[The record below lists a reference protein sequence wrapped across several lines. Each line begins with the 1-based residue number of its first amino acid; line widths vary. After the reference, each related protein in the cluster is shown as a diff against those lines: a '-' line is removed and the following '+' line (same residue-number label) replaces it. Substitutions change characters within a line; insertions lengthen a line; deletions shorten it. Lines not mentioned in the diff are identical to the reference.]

1 MKPVRI
7 GTLWMLSLAV
17 LACGD
22 AGGDGAEPEG
32 PAAPTREAVGNARVI
47 LSALDSVSA
56 DLVDGGGLASSGA
69 RLTLLAAYTAAAD
82 FDGDGVPERAAL
94 VTAEPGGD
102 RVFMGIVGFRASADG
117 AVQVA
122 DKLLGD
128 RQEIHRFESVG
139 DSLRVV
145 LTTQG
150 PDDEACCPTRRAEQI
165 YRIDG
170 GTWRLWRDNTI
181 DPSVGGA
188 EAQQ

>member
-1 MKPVRI
+1 MA
-7 GTLWMLSLAV
+7 T
-17 LACGD
+17 
-22 AGGDGAEPEG
+22 
-32 PAAPTREAVGNARVI
+32 
-47 LSALDSVSA
+47 
-56 DLVDGGGLASSGA
+56 SGA

-82 FDGDGVPERAAL
+82 FDGDGLPERAAL

-102 RVFMGIVGFRASADG
+102 RVFMSIVGFRTTEDG
-117 AVQVA
+117 VVQVA

-145 LTTQG
+145 ITTQG
-150 PDDEACCPTRRAEQI
+150 PDDEACCPTRRAEPI
-165 YRIDG
+165 SRIDG

-181 DPSVGGA
+181 DPSVGAG